1 MAEGAVTGPLP
12 LTPGRRGPMSTAGK
26 VLIVLVMLLM
36 PVWILLVSAVA
47 QLNKNGGQAVAALE
61 KQYASLETQLRENK
75 ELARKTRDEHNLLTT
90 TSGEETSVLRAKQGG
105 LEAIRS
111 TVLEDQSR
119 KQVALGHMEAAL
131 KNAKLD
137 QEHRINEKTQMIQ
150 EKSNLE
156 AEVKQLMA
164 VTAELTNQLEKLRN
178 DFKSTYEQ
186 NKKRVAIRTP
196 K

>member
-1 MAEGAVTGPLP
+1 
-12 LTPGRRGPMSTAGK
+12 MSTAGK